1 MRIYVSSDIGVGFI
15 VMLAPAQLM
24 MIVFLT
30 FPVFIFSIDY
40 YLVREG
46 FVKIGNFLL
55 NWIPSVGKSHLHFKN
70 QPFLKS

>member
-46 FVKIGNFLL
+46 FVNYWWYFLIKL
-55 NWIPSVGKSHLHFKN
+55 E
-70 QPFLKS
+70 PFSWKVPLTF